1 MGKGDKRRPQQV
13 SNEEA
18 DLRWQYYKGR
28 IDITEEELNERIE
41 KIRKRTK
48 KP

>member
-13 SNEEA
+13 SNEEV
-18 DLRWQYYKGR
+18 DLRWRQMTTKR
-28 IDITEEELNERIE
+28 KLSKHEFDKMITE
-41 KIRKRTK
+41 IRKRTK